1 MSVEKLIRGL
11 QTKEEILQAVAPDPT
26 PRDLAVWEAAT
37 LFSRGKWKPEVN
49 PDATTLGE
57 VVNLSDDES
66 KDLRKRVV
74 AAMMDMEGTE
84 ATAAKVIATMIGV
97 CKSPEELAFCFML
110 HSEYS
115 AQSGESL
122 FE

>member
-11 QTKEEILQAVAPDPT
+11 KTKEEILQAIAPDPT

-37 LFSRGKWKPEVN
+37 IFSQGRWLPVINRE
-49 PDATTLGE
+49 ATSLGE
-57 VVNLSDDES
+57 VVNLTEAQS
-66 KDLRKRVV
+66 KDIRKRVV
-74 AAMMDMEGTE
+74 AAMMDLEGVP
-84 ATAAKVIATMIGV
+84 ATAAEVIATMISV
-97 CKSPEELAFCFML
+97 CQSPEELAFCFML
-110 HSEYS
+110 HSEYA